1 MRPVLTALFDAIPD
15 ADVKSALRE
24 DDLRSA
30 LREQAQPRRIAVGK
44 LGQIPLDQY
53 GDNLLHGLLA
63 LRVKF
68 DRATAIEKLDVN
80 LAMRTKGAR

>member
-24 DDLRSA
+24 DRARSVLRDTLNREA
-30 LREQAQPRRIAVGK
+30 LAAGTLGRIPV
-44 LGQIPLDQY
+44 DQY

-80 LAMRTKGAR
+80 LAMRTKRIP